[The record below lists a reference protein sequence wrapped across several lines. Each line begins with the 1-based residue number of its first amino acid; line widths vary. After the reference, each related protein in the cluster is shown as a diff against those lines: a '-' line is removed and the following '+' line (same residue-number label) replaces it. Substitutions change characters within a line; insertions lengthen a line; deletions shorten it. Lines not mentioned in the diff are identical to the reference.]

1 MPPLPVLPGL
11 RVVRAMEKAGFEVV
25 RIAEATTSYVTR
37 MVAVPLSLCIGT
49 RRCESVHCA
58 GSCVTAD

>member
-25 RIAEATTSYVTR
+25 RIRGSHHVLRHPDGRGTS
-37 MVAVPLSLCIGT
+37 VPVHRT